1 MSKYVVPEGLN
12 KAIIKGF
19 RDAKEGEKIY
29 DPIGLA
35 VIEWFSEN
43 PIVPTDKQAEEL
55 LMSQL
60 FTPLSKRM
68 SPTLDAVRGVAIEWQ
83 KRMFLNLQPELPEE
97 VKELLPCEGSA
108 YTHENMKDR
117 IVAAYELGKKNRE

>member
-1 MSKYVVPEGLN
+1 MSKYVVPEEAVNSIQRKLGSNSVETL
-12 KAIIKGF
+12 
-19 RDAKEGEKIY
+19 RML
-29 DPIGLA
+29 IGMF
-35 VIEWFSEN
+35 IEWVSEN

-97 VKELLPCEGSA
+97 VKELFPCEGSA

-117 IVAAYELGKKNRE
+117 IIAAYELGQKNRE